1 MWTIFRFALSD
12 ADPRAYEEAYEIL
25 EGAGFSRAPD
35 PVAGRRGVA
44 PFPAAVMADVRQ
56 DTAAVTRA
64 IFDRLGEA
72 RLRPLAVTGCR
83 ARSRRRAARAAPGS
97 SPAKAPDRSTP
108 A

>member
-25 EGAGFSRAPD
+25 EGAGFSRAPEEPLEGPRGD
-35 PVAGRRGVA
+35 P

-56 DTAAVTRA
+56 GTAAVTRA

-83 ARSRRRAARAAPGS
+83 ATRWR
-97 SPAKAPDRSTP
+97 
-108 A
+108 